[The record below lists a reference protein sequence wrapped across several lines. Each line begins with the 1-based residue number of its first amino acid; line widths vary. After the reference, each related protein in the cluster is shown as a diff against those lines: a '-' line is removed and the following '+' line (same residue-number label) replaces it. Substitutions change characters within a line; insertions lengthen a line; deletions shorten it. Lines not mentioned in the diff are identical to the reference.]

1 MKKRLVIFLATAFLF
16 QMMNAQNSAASANRN
31 TALRCLRLAENCL
44 IGGDW
49 ENAYSQAELGIS
61 YDDSISD
68 LVYVKAASS
77 INLGKTRSEALEIIR
92 QAFKKDNWLGYSQN
106 GARILYAD
114 LLCDTGDYESS
125 LQLLDSDP
133 FILSADAEFIRVKNL
148 YRMGT
153 KSSVSDARLKVNTAR
168 RIYPKDSRFP
178 TLFFMFE
185 YAFMSESE
193 RNGMH
198 YEADETVNTIAAA
211 YIAKL
216 PDYTDLDNEVEILAS
231 FFAQGK
237 EKDRLLKAIDSKN
250 KRNHPLLAIA
260 GLRNGMYSD
269 QQAFNLFF
277 DSVGDVIS
285 IEVLQDFTLSLTDP
299 EVKLALAEKL
309 TNYSASISVDTNL
322 DLQNE
327 MLIKYEDGR
336 PSSIEY
342 DNNMDGVMEIT
353 STCDFGAPVYL
364 LYPHQNTAV
373 TYAAYPEVSKVEFQN
388 DGRSFIFLHN
398 DYKHEPLEF
407 VADSVFTF
415 VGIDFYIPRVIS
427 EAYVPV
433 AQEIVDLASA
443 VELPNSEYSNGKVVY
458 SSEKGKLYFANFY
471 ENDRRYAYSD
481 FSAGLPFERFV
492 DTDGDGVFETREEY
506 ASIPQDKLSAYDLT
520 FQAAEVER
528 IFGKEAFSSNIYLKK
543 IQIDRN
549 ANTFYEYSEE
559 YYEYGGKMS
568 SWDYDD
574 DGTVDYLYIKS
585 PWQEGNPLEECYVFN
600 SKNYPSV
607 TINFIDGIPVKL
619 ALSSS
624 EEIIYAGKS
633 KNFYWVAEKGSDE
646 LEDQAVKLA
655 EKGLEQG
662 MIKILESDDVRFS
675 IINVSGTIFARI
687 LPATY
692 ISENDTENEED

>member
-1 MKKRLVIFLATAFLF
+1 MKKKLVIFLATAFLF

-125 LQLLDSDP
+125 LKLLDSDP

-322 DLQNE
+322 DL
-327 MLIKYEDGR
+327 
-336 PSSIEY
+336 
-342 DNNMDGVMEIT
+342 
-353 STCDFGAPVYL
+353 
-364 LYPHQNTAV
+364 
-373 TYAAYPEVSKVEFQN
+373 
-388 DGRSFIFLHN
+388 
-398 DYKHEPLEF
+398 
-407 VADSVFTF
+407 
-415 VGIDFYIPRVIS
+415 
-427 EAYVPV
+427 
-433 AQEIVDLASA
+433 
-443 VELPNSEYSNGKVVY
+443 
-458 SSEKGKLYFANFY
+458 
-471 ENDRRYAYSD
+471 
-481 FSAGLPFERFV
+481 
-492 DTDGDGVFETREEY
+492 
-506 ASIPQDKLSAYDLT
+506 
-520 FQAAEVER
+520 
-528 IFGKEAFSSNIYLKK
+528 
-543 IQIDRN
+543 
-549 ANTFYEYSEE
+549 
-559 YYEYGGKMS
+559 
-568 SWDYDD
+568 
-574 DGTVDYLYIKS
+574 
-585 PWQEGNPLEECYVFN
+585 
-600 SKNYPSV
+600 
-607 TINFIDGIPVKL
+607 
-619 ALSSS
+619 
-624 EEIIYAGKS
+624 
-633 KNFYWVAEKGSDE
+633 
-646 LEDQAVKLA
+646 
-655 EKGLEQG
+655 
-662 MIKILESDDVRFS
+662 
-675 IINVSGTIFARI
+675 
-687 LPATY
+687 
-692 ISENDTENEED
+692 